1 MATESKEVIR
11 TLNNLIE
18 TCRDGQEGFRQAA
31 EAVEDRELQSLF
43 DSYSRQRSQFIS
55 DLQAEVRRLGG
66 APDEGGSVA
75 GALHR
80 GWINLKS
87 AVTGR
92 DRHAIVSEVE
102 RGEDSAVRNYEEAL
116 EEDLPTDV
124 LPLIERQYA
133 QIVQAHDRVRL
144 LEMTTD
150 NP

>member
-1 MATESKEVIR
+1 MATDSKDVLK

-31 EAVEDRELQSLF
+31 DAIEDRELRSLF

-55 DLQAEVRRLGG
+55 DLQSEVRRLGG
-66 APDEGGSVA
+66 DPEQGGSMA

-87 AVTGR
+87 AVTGK
-92 DRHAIVSEVE
+92 DRHAVIAECE

-133 QIVQAHDRVRL
+133 QIVQAHDRIRQ
-144 LEMTTD
+144 LEVSTENT
-150 NP
+150 